1 MQELPERLVIE
12 ARLRIENVQVTAAS
26 ARTRGERREPRAYI
40 EPHGTSETMGRG
52 FAIHNGSQAAVGWW
66 LRSAEQRSAP
76 PISSKKKM
84 RLRCMIA
91 DDIERRSRSS
101 CTCARGPIR

>member
-1 MQELPERLVIE
+1 MEELPERLVIE
-12 ARLRIENVQVTAAS
+12 ARLRVENVQVTTAR
-26 ARTRGERREPRAYI
+26 ARTRGERREPRAY
-40 EPHGTSETMGRG
+40 PARQSETIARDFPKPLDVSGG
-52 FAIHNGSQAAVGWW
+52 G

-76 PISSKKKM
+76 PISSKKKI

-101 CTCARGPIR
+101 CT